1 MSKRLENKV
10 AVITGGSSGIGLA
23 TAQQFIDEG
32 AFVFITGRRQAELDD
47 AVKQIGKNVIG
58 VQGDVAELSDLDHLY
73 SVVKKEKGALDIV
86 FANAGFGS
94 FVPLGQIDEHH
105 FDSIFNV
112 NVKGL
117 LFTVQK
123 ALPLLRDGGNII
135 LNASIVA
142 SKGMPA
148 FSVYSATKA
157 AVRNFARTWSVDL
170 KGRNIRVNAISP
182 GVVPTPGYNT
192 SLGMTAAQVDDFAA
206 SASSTTP
213 SGRVGKPEEIAKAV
227 AFLASDDASFVN
239 GFELTVDGGF
249 AQV

>member
-94 FVPLGQIDEHH
+94 G
-105 FDSIFNV
+105 
-112 NVKGL
+112 
-117 LFTVQK
+117 TV
-123 ALPLLRDGGNII
+123 
-135 LNASIVA
+135 
-142 SKGMPA
+142 
-148 FSVYSATKA
+148 
-157 AVRNFARTWSVDL
+157 
-170 KGRNIRVNAISP
+170 
-182 GVVPTPGYNT
+182 GVVSGAGSTRWKNR
-192 SLGMTAAQVDDFAA
+192 SLMN
-206 SASSTTP
+206 P
-213 SGRVGKPEEIAKAV
+213 SLRHLAV
-227 AFLASDDASFVN
+227 K
-239 GFELTVDGGF
+239 
-249 AQV
+249 